1 MAFTCQRLAF
11 KGAIMKETNCGD
23 VDYKKKFNEACNT
36 IVSAYKSPENMKEI
50 LEQYLLNN
58 ACCTI

>member
-1 MAFTCQRLAF
+1 MG
-11 KGAIMKETNCGD
+11 KNNCYD
-23 VDYKKKFNEACNT
+23 VDYKELFNEAFNT

-58 ACCTI
+58 ACCGV